1 MSQFSFSQRLSFG
14 QYIHADSTIHRLDP
28 RARILMFT
36 LLVIALTFARSL
48 YAVTAGVLSVLALY
62 WLAKAPFKLLLKTLT
77 SAIPL
82 LAFIA
87 FFQLFRFTAD
97 SANPLLLE
105 VFRWQITLS
114 GIWAA
119 LLVILRFA
127 ALIMVINLAGM
138 TLATSE
144 IIYGMQYLL
153 RPLAWL
159 KLPADD
165 LVMILQIT
173 LRFFPLL
180 THSMEQIAKAQA
192 ARGAEWGAGEKNL
205 FTRARR
211 ILPMLVPMFL
221 TSLQQAERMALAM
234 DARAYGYQQ
243 KRGAYHQF
251 QFKAK
256 DTTALVLTAILAI
269 ILLWL

>member
-14 QYIHADSTIHRLDP
+14 QYIHADSTLHRLDP
-28 RARILMFT
+28 RARILMFI

-48 YAVTAGVLSVLALY
+48 CAVIAGVLLIFALY
-62 WLAKAPFKLLLKTLT
+62 WLAKAPLKLLLKTLLG
-77 SAIPL
+77 AIPL

-87 FFQLFRFTAD
+87 FFQLFRFTTD
-97 SANPLLLE
+97 GANPLLLQ

-119 LLVILRFA
+119 IQVILRFT

-153 RPLAWL
+153 RPLTWL

-165 LVMILQIT
+165 LVMVLQIT

-192 ARGAEWGAGEKNL
+192 ARGAEWGAREKNL
-205 FTRARR
+205 ITRARR

-221 TSLQQAERMALAM
+221 TSLQQAEGMALAM

-251 QFKAK
+251 QFTGK
-256 DTTALVLTAILAI
+256 DTAVVVLTAILAI
-269 ILLWL
+269 ILLGL

>member
-14 QYIHADSTIHRLDP
+14 QYIHVDSIFHRLDP

-48 YAVTAGVLSVLALY
+48 YAVAGGTLLVLGLY
-62 WLAKAPFKLLLKTLT
+62 WLAKAPLKLLLKTLLG
-77 SAIPL
+77 AIPL

-87 FFQLFRFTAD
+87 FFQLFRFSAD
-97 SANPLLLE
+97 PANQLLVR
-105 VFRWQITLS
+105 VFRWQITVS
-114 GIWAA
+114 GVAVAI
-119 LLVILRFA
+119 LVILRFT

-153 RPLAWL
+153 RPLTWL

-180 THSMEQIAKAQA
+180 THSMEQITKAQA

-205 FTRARR
+205 ITRARR

-243 KRGAYHQF
+243 KRGAYYQF
-251 QFKAK
+251 QFKGK
-256 DTTALVLTAILAI
+256 DTAALLMIAVLAI
-269 ILLWL
+269 VLLWL